1 MRLAICL
8 IFLLSSMMTMG
19 QDKNNYELSGVC
31 KYTYNAK
38 GERSEELNFDA
49 NNTLIGKNQYV
60 FDEKGN
66 IIKSEKY
73 LADGTLSVTSEY
85 TYDDENQVVTSV
97 ETDHTSKK
105 TINEQ
110 HFYNNLGEKMRTEY
124 RENNQLIREVHYHY
138 SAEGDENVHSDHD
151 SNGVLTSA
159 FFTSYKYDD
168 LGNVKEK
175 LIRDSEGVMI
185 EINRYKYDDKLKVST
200 CFSVYNTEGKKNS
213 KCEYQ
218 FDANGREIG
227 FKLYV
232 AN

>member
-60 FDEKGN
+60 FDEKSN
-66 IIKSEKY
+66 IIKLEKQ
-73 LADGTLSVTSEY
+73 LADGTLVATSEY
-85 TYDDENQVVTSV
+85 TYDDENQVITST

-110 HFYNNLGEKMRTEY
+110 HF
-124 RENNQLIREVHYHY
+124 
-138 SAEGDENVHSDHD
+138 
-151 SNGVLTSA
+151 
-159 FFTSYKYDD
+159 
-168 LGNVKEK
+168 
-175 LIRDSEGVMI
+175 
-185 EINRYKYDDKLKVST
+185 
-200 CFSVYNTEGKKNS
+200 
-213 KCEYQ
+213 
-218 FDANGREIG
+218 
-227 FKLYV
+227 
-232 AN
+232 

>member
-8 IFLLSSMMTMG
+8 IFLLSSMMTTG

-60 FDEKGN
+60 FDEKSN
-66 IIKSEKY
+66 IIKLEKQ
-73 LADGTLSVTSEY
+73 LADGTLVATSEY
-85 TYDDENQVVTSV
+85 TYDDENQVITST

-124 RENNQLIREVHYHY
+124 RENNQLVKEVRYTY
-138 SAEGDENVHSDHD
+138 NREGDQIVYSVYDVKGE
-151 SNGVLTSA
+151 LEIA
-159 FFTSYKYDD
+159 YFTTYKYDD
-168 LGNVKEK
+168 LGQIKEK
-175 LIRDSEGVMI
+175 YKRDADGGLVKKSRFIYNDKSNISIRFSS
-185 EINRYKYDDKLKVST
+185 YKA
-200 CFSVYNTEGKKNS
+200 EGKKGT
-213 KCEYQ
+213 KVKYQ
-218 FDANGREIG
+218 FDDKGREIG
-227 FKLYV
+227 FKLYM